1 MEKVIKMELLLIGA
15 GYLARKIITQS
26 PNSNIIAF
34 RRQKNSQD
42 LVDKATYKYT
52 DIFRPENFLVTNVTR
67 TFEGSVVVM
76 LNPSTYPDNLVESV
90 SKVARLFEQNLVKKI
105 ILVSSTG
112 IFSDGC
118 EKRIDNSYYQP
129 IPVNKRAK
137 KIQAIETEWCR
148 QFKNV
153 VVVRLG
159 GLYCSERV
167 VGLNSVLSDNML
179 DGNGEEYLN
188 LIHSIDAARAILQL
202 CSTHIYK
209 GTFLLTDCNPAVRR
223 EYYSYIAKLYGA
235 EPPTFSNSSRKTY
248 ACAAHDVW
256 SSLGIFPRFPNYISG
271 LA

>member
-1 MEKVIKMELLLIGA
+1 MELLLIGA

-42 LVDKATYKYT
+42 LVDKATYKYA
-52 DIFRPENFLVTNVTR
+52 DIFKLKNILIKNAAR
-67 TFEGSVVVM
+67 TFESSVVVM

-90 SKVARLFEQNLVKKI
+90 SKVARLFDQKLVKKI

-118 EKRIDNSYYQP
+118 QNRIDNSYYQP
-129 IPVNKRAK
+129 TPLSERAK
-137 KIQAIETEWCR
+137 KIHSIENEWRR

-159 GLYCSERV
+159 GLYCSERI
-167 VGLNSVLSDNML
+167 VGLNSVLSDDVI

-202 CSTHIYK
+202 CSKHIYK
-209 GTFLLTDCNPAVRR
+209 GTFLITDCNPAIRR
-223 EYYSYIAKLYGA
+223 EYYSDIAKLYGA
-235 EPPTFSNSSRKTY
+235 KPPKFSKSSRKTY
-248 ACAAHDVW
+248 ACVAHHAW
-256 SSLGIFPRFPNYISG
+256 TRLGILPKFPNYISG

>member
-1 MEKVIKMELLLIGA
+1 MELLLIGA

-42 LVDKATYKYT
+42 LVDKATYKYA
-52 DIFRPENFLVTNVTR
+52 DIFKLKNILIKNAAR
-67 TFEGSVVVM
+67 TFESSVVVM

-90 SKVARLFEQNLVKKI
+90 SKVARLFDQKLVKKI

-118 EKRIDNSYYQP
+118 QNRIDNSYYQP
-129 IPVNKRAK
+129 TPLSERAK
-137 KIQAIETEWCR
+137 KIHSIENEWRR

-159 GLYCSERV
+159 GLYCSERI
-167 VGLNSVLSDNML
+167 VGLNSVLSDDVI

-202 CSTHIYK
+202 CSKHIYK
-209 GTFLLTDCNPAVRR
+209 GTFLITDCNPAIRR

-235 EPPTFSNSSRKTY
+235 KPPKFSKSSRKTY
-248 ACAAHDVW
+248 ACVAHHAW
-256 SSLGIFPRFPNYISG
+256 TRLGILPKFPNYISG

>member
-1 MEKVIKMELLLIGA
+1 MELLLIGA

-42 LVDKATYKYT
+42 LDDRASYQYS
-52 DIFRPENFLVTNVTR
+52 DIFRVKNNLARNVTR
-67 TFEGSVVVM
+67 TFEGSVIVM
-76 LNPSTYPDNLVESV
+76 LNPSAYPDNLVESI
-90 SKVARLFEQNLVKKI
+90 SRVAYLFEQNLVKKI

-118 EKRIDNSYYQP
+118 VKTIDNSYYQP

-137 KIQAIETEWCR
+137 KIKAIETEWCR

-167 VGLNSVLSDNML
+167 VGLNTVLSHEML
-179 DGNGEEYLN
+179 DGDGKEHLN

-202 CSTHIYK
+202 CSKHIYE
-209 GTFLLTDCNPAVRR
+209 GTFLLTDCNPTLRR

-235 EPPTFSNSSRKTY
+235 KPPTFSKSSRQTY

-256 SSLGIFPRFPNYISG
+256 SRLGIFPRFPNYISG